1 MLALK
6 VSLGLKQLEFCRDLI
21 IPLCL
26 QLSSYPISFCL
37 WGQSQ
42 LHCTVQCLSTG
53 VLHVPPRPPAT
64 PPLPLP
70 TCLHMQGTY
79 SRAGQDNACNNMLHS
94 FSISFSP
101 YSRKHISMQENV
113 ITLKLLQLIVRLI
126 RMLWDLKLLLIT
138 NYHINVPT
146 YNML

>member
-1 MLALK
+1 M
-6 VSLGLKQLEFCRDLI
+6 F
-21 IPLCL
+21 
-26 QLSSYPISFCL
+26 
-37 WGQSQ
+37 
-42 LHCTVQCLSTG
+42 
-53 VLHVPPRPPAT
+53 PPAPLQPRHCLPPHAFTCRAHT
-64 PPLPLP
+64 PG
-70 TCLHMQGTY
+70 Q
-79 SRAGQDNACNNMLHS
+79 GQDNACNNMLHS